1 MKRFIT
7 YTAVFFIGLSAQ
19 QVSAQR
25 GWNVSINANPHFS
38 WMLNKDD
45 NQSEDFDRRSTIN
58 TAFGVGVGYN
68 FSHRAGLGLGVLYSL
83 QGQKYKL
90 EDEQLNQRMNYFKLP
105 LTFNYVFNPRSKVA
119 LVGKVGPQ
127 LSILAASRVK
137 DADGKTVIDNSKE
150 YFKDV
155 TFGGAAGLSTQFNL
169 GKQWFLTTGLRYDFD
184 FTNAEDEKHP
194 DFTQGRKKTHNM
206 TAGLE
211 IGLKYSFH

>member
-1 MKRFIT
+1 MKKIIF
-7 YTAVFFIGLSAQ
+7 YTSVLFIGFSSL
-19 QVSAQR
+19 QVSAQK
-25 GWNVSINANPHFS
+25 GWNVSINANPQFS

-45 NQSEDFDRRSTIN
+45 TQSEDFDRRSTIN

-68 FSHRAGLGLGVLYSL
+68 FSQRAGLELGVLYSL

-90 EDEQLNQRMNYFKLP
+90 EDERLNQKMNYIKLP

-127 LSILAASRVK
+127 LSILAASKVK
-137 DADGKTVIDNSKE
+137 DADGKTVLEDSKD

-155 TFGGAAGLSTQFNL
+155 TFGGAAGLSTQFTL

-206 TAGLE
+206 TAGFE
-211 IGLKYSFH
+211 IGLKYSFN